1 MPGLSE
7 SETIAFALNRALR
20 KRKIRN
26 VMYFQQTDI
35 FCLTPLA
42 QSHSFML
49 YYSSFRLKRD
59 SAALAQSVEHF
70 LGKEEVV
77 GPIPMGGSILAEAE
91 TKKTRTT
98 HRSTRNG

>member
-49 YYSSFRLKRD
+49 YYPSFRL
-59 SAALAQSVEHF
+59 
-70 LGKEEVV
+70 
-77 GPIPMGGSILAEAE
+77 
-91 TKKTRTT
+91 
-98 HRSTRNG
+98 